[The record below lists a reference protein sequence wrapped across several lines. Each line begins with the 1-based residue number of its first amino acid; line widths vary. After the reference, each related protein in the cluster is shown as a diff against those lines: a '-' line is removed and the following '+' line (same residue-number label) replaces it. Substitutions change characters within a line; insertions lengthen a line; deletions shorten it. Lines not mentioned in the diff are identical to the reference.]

1 MESVPSSSSSN
12 ECDSTSIHSDESKL
26 LLKDAIVYLEQLLL
40 ENDFVAQES
49 SGTLSH
55 KAIQI
60 GEEMYA
66 SIVEMLSSKVFVDTE
81 ELIMAESNNKD
92 QFEEVQED
100 DYSDEYM
107 LQQETKV
114 TDYIPLEYKIK
125 IVNMAKEHPK
135 WSLKT
140 LQKKEVYV

>member
-1 MESVPSSSSSN
+1 
-12 ECDSTSIHSDESKL
+12 
-26 LLKDAIVYLEQLLL
+26 
-40 ENDFVAQES
+40 VAQES

-66 SIVEMLSSKVFVDTE
+66 SVVEMLSSKVFVDTE
-81 ELIMAESNNKD
+81 ELIMAESDNKG

-100 DYSDEYM
+100 DYFDEYM

-125 IVNMAKEHPK
+125 IVSMAKEHPK
-135 WSLKT
+135 WNLKT
-140 LQKKEVYV
+140 LQKKGGLRLKNMKYLSNGKKISNMEEQILTNIQLLTHGHMIVL

>member
-1 MESVPSSSSSN
+1 MESVPSFSSN

-40 ENDFVAQES
+40 ENDLVAQES

-81 ELIMAESNNKD
+81 ELIMAESDNKG
-92 QFEEVQED
+92 QF
-100 DYSDEYM
+100 
-107 LQQETKV
+107 
-114 TDYIPLEYKIK
+114 
-125 IVNMAKEHPK
+125 
-135 WSLKT
+135 
-140 LQKKEVYV
+140 